1 MTIRE
6 LFNDDKYPD
15 IVLEDIMD
23 DSRIESKNS
32 VFFSLQGLTHDGHS
46 FISQAI
52 DNVAI
57 FIVHSRDLQ
66 NKKEGVTYI
75 HDPLLTENYPDYV
88 NRFFKNPSSKLHLI
102 GITGT
107 NGKTTISTLI
117 QYMMNH
123 FKKSAYM
130 GTIGFHFDGFDLPSQ
145 LTTSTLVNNQKYL
158 DLFVNEGVEVVAMEA
173 SSQGIDLNRIDG
185 LTFESA
191 VFTNLT
197 IDHLDYHLNM
207 ESYYQAKKK
216 LFSKMD
222 YSKRVIINIDDDF
235 CLRLSKEL
243 VNPVTT
249 VSMHNPEATVYIHS
263 VDLTIDRTYFSLN
276 YNNEIYEFE
285 TNFVSE
291 YNLMNLVQSMMAC
304 VNLGVE
310 LEDLT
315 EIIKTI
321 PEITGRLQLV
331 ETDEDFDIIID
342 FAHSPDSMEKILQF
356 CRSIVKDDGRI
367 ISLFGSAGRRDKS
380 KRGLMG
386 QVADK
391 YSDLIYLTQDDPRD
405 ESVKEISQQIASG
418 IFYNPYV
425 IVESRLQAI
434 HFAIHSARKNDI
446 IVLMGKGP
454 ENTMAVG
461 NIVVPYETD
470 YNIAKESLMVLRKE
484 KDEKY

>member
-1 MTIRE
+1 M
-6 LFNDDKYPD
+6 P
-15 IVLEDIMD
+15 
-23 DSRIESKNS
+23 
-32 VFFSLQGLTHDGHS
+32 
-46 FISQAI
+46 
-52 DNVAI
+52 
-57 FIVHSRDLQ
+57 
-66 NKKEGVTYI
+66 
-75 HDPLLTENYPDYV
+75 
-88 NRFFKNPSSKLHLI
+88 
-102 GITGT
+102 
-107 NGKTTISTLI
+107 LI
-117 QYMMNH
+117 QE
-123 FKKSAYM
+123 
-130 GTIGFHFDGFDLPSQ
+130 
-145 LTTSTLVNNQKYL
+145 
-158 DLFVNEGVEVVAMEA
+158 FV
-173 SSQGIDLNRIDG
+173 I
-185 LTFESA
+185 
-191 VFTNLT
+191 
-197 IDHLDYHLNM
+197 
-207 ESYYQAKKK
+207 
-216 LFSKMD
+216 
-222 YSKRVIINIDDDF
+222 
-235 CLRLSKEL
+235 
-243 VNPVTT
+243 
-249 VSMHNPEATVYIHS
+249 
-263 VDLTIDRTYFSLN
+263 
-276 YNNEIYEFE
+276 EFE

-470 YNIAKESLMVLRKE
+470 YNIAKESLMLLRKE